1 MLTSWLSASIDNV
14 ARIAK
19 ALGVEPW
26 KLQKDERYVARSA
39 SDVGLLIRLRLL
51 WIRAA

>member
-1 MLTSWLSASIDNV
+1 VLTRFSVPIDNV

-26 KLQKDERYVARSA
+26 KLLKDGRYVAKSA
-39 SDVGLLIRLRLL
+39 FYVGSLIRLRLL
-51 WIRAA
+51 WIRAV